1 MPVLVRS
8 IRVALTGLVAALTFA
23 MFSSSA
29 GANAAVKE
37 PSSSA
42 PRVLIPDFP
51 KLFQEGKKKKKGF
64 VSRRGVFRV
73 RMVGYQIN
81 RWSVHSPPDGICSGE
96 TLGNGFER
104 VVFRFPAKRMKLSAF
119 GKRRL
124 TSMILPRMKVRG
136 QLTRKGSYSYTPL
149 ENPAP
154 DCPYGDGGGDY
165 VPTPPDCGTRR
176 FKGIPMS
183 LFALDGFFQL
193 RSEASFDRRPK
204 FRNCPSPRVEWPTI
218 IREKTNGKPIQTR
231 FPGRLF
237 FNRKF
242 DRKTGK
248 WSKVIVLAKGA
259 KKQRSFTSAN
269 VTRLQW
275 KLVVK
280 RLR

>member
-1 MPVLVRS
+1 MSDFARPTG
-8 IRVALTGLVAALTFA
+8 VALAGLVAALTFA
-23 MFSSSA
+23 MFPSPA
-29 GANAAVKE
+29 GATAAVKE
-37 PSSSA
+37 PPSPAS
-42 PRVLIPDFP
+42 RVLIPDLP
-51 KLFQEGKKKKKGF
+51 KLFQEGQKKKGF

-73 RMVGYQIN
+73 RMVGYQLN
-81 RWSVHSPPDGICSGE
+81 RWAVNSPSDGVCTG
-96 TLGNGFER
+96 TLEGHGFER
-104 VVFRFPAKRMKLSAF
+104 VVFRFPARRMKLSAF

-124 TSMILPRMKVRG
+124 TSMILPRLKVRG
-136 QLTRKGSYSYTPL
+136 QLTRNGKYNYTPL

-154 DCPYGDGGGDY
+154 DCPYGDGGGPDY
-165 VPTPPDCGTRR
+165 VPPAPDCGTRK

-193 RSEASFDRRPK
+193 RSEADYDQRPK
-204 FRNCPSPRVEWPTI
+204 FRNCPSPRVAWPTI
-218 IREKTNGKPIQTR
+218 ITEKTNGKPIQTR

-242 DRKTGK
+242 DRKTGR
-248 WSKVIVLAKGA
+248 WSKVIVLARGA
-259 KKQRSFTSAN
+259 KKQRSFTSSS